1 MDDATMNRLSGLA
14 RHVTESMAKDKTC
27 GNCEH
32 LASRQLSAILAF
44 SGGHSTN
51 DCGNCKNG
59 SNFKA
64 RKRR

>member
-1 MDDATMNRLSGLA
+1 MDDAVVSMMSGLA
-14 RHVTESMAKDKTC
+14 CQVTSSMAKDKTC
-27 GNCEH
+27 KNCEH
-32 LASRQLSAILAF
+32 LASKQLSAMLAF